1 MAKKTVLITFFSLL
15 EPDTAGVR
23 ERRECL
29 CNQASRFQIQLCI
42 KYHSQLTSRANIDFP
57 FTAAAKAAYRCII
70 PKLLDTRFA
79 QGGVE
84 KCTHDCVLSL
94 R

>member
-15 EPDTAGVR
+15 EPDTLG
-23 ERRECL
+23 EH
-29 CNQASRFQIQLCI
+29 QASRFQILCI